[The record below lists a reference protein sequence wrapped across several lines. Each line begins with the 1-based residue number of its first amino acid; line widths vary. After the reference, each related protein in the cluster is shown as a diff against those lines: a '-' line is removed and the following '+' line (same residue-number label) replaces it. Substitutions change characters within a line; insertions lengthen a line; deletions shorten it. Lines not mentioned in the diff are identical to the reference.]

1 MKNIVEY
8 IQEHVFEHPQ
18 MMPNIYENY
27 NVIKMY
33 FEDKDIPDFCNELLT
48 QNYSASYIINEYLKS
63 VNATKT
69 IERIKN
75 DLSSNI
81 LSIKSDNNMI
91 YIVFDDYDNIDK
103 DKFENIL
110 NTYKY
115 IIHTRIANKLI
126 LEPLVE
132 KNCNDYIYKDCNG
145 IVFHLTDKENVN
157 KILKVGLRPKYVKH
171 ETINNLKDKQYNN
184 IDYKG
189 KIYVAAINDLSTVKY
204 KIKEIKDKLFKN
216 NNNVKVLKIRL
227 PNNIDFY
234 KDNAMYDDIS
244 YFTYTPI
251 DSKYIEITNYQYIL
265 LKLL

>member
-18 MMPNIYENY
+18 MMPNISENY

-33 FEDKDIPDFCNELLT
+33 FEDKDIPDFCNELLI
-48 QNYSASYIINEYLKS
+48 QNYSASYVINEYLKS
-63 VNATKT
+63 VNDIKT
-69 IERIKN
+69 IE
-75 DLSSNI
+75 S
-81 LSIKSDNNMI
+81 
-91 YIVFDDYDNIDK
+91 
-103 DKFENIL
+103 
-110 NTYKY
+110 
-115 IIHTRIANKLI
+115 
-126 LEPLVE
+126 LVE
-132 KNCNDYIYKDCNG
+132 NNCNDYIYKDCNG

-171 ETINNLKDKQYNN
+171 ETINNLKTKQHNN
-184 IDYKG
+184 IEYKG
-189 KIYVAAINDLSTVKY
+189 KIYVAAISNLSTVKY

-251 DSKYIEITNYQYIL
+251 DSKYIEITNY
-265 LKLL
+265 

>member
-18 MMPNIYENY
+18 MMSNIYENY
-27 NVIKMY
+27 NVVKMY
-33 FEDKDIPDFCNELLT
+33 FKDKDIPDFCNELLT
-48 QNYSASYIINEYLKS
+48 QNYSASYVINEYLKS
-63 VNATKT
+63 VNTTKT

-132 KNCNDYIYKDCNG
+132 NNCNDYIYKDCNG

-171 ETINNLKDKQYNN
+171 ETINNLKDKQHNN

-189 KIYVAAINDLSTVKY
+189 KIYVAAISDLSTVKY

-251 DSKYIEITNYQYIL
+251 DSKYIEITNY
-265 LKLL
+265 

>member
-33 FEDKDIPDFCNELLT
+33 FEDKDIPDFCNELLI
-48 QNYSASYIINEYLKS
+48 QNYSASYVINEYLKS
-63 VNATKT
+63 VNDIKT
-69 IERIKN
+69 IE
-75 DLSSNI
+75 S
-81 LSIKSDNNMI
+81 
-91 YIVFDDYDNIDK
+91 
-103 DKFENIL
+103 
-110 NTYKY
+110 
-115 IIHTRIANKLI
+115 
-126 LEPLVE
+126 LVE
-132 KNCNDYIYKDCNG
+132 NNCNDYIYKDCNG
-145 IVFHLTDKENVN
+145 IVFHLTDKENIN

-171 ETINNLKDKQYNN
+171 ETINNLKTKQHNN
-184 IDYKG
+184 IEYKG
-189 KIYVAAINDLSTVKY
+189 KIYVAAISNLSTVKY

-227 PNNIDFY
+227 PNNINFY

-251 DSKYIEITNYQYIL
+251 DSKYIEITNY
-265 LKLL
+265 

>member
-1 MKNIVEY
+1 MESIVEY
-8 IQEHVFEHPQ
+8 IQEHVFENPQ
-18 MMPNIYENY
+18 MMSNIYENY
-27 NVIKMY
+27 NVVKMY

-48 QNYSASYIINEYLKS
+48 QNYSASYVINEYLKS
-63 VNATKT
+63 VNDVKT
-69 IERIKN
+69 IE
-75 DLSSNI
+75 S
-81 LSIKSDNNMI
+81 
-91 YIVFDDYDNIDK
+91 
-103 DKFENIL
+103 
-110 NTYKY
+110 
-115 IIHTRIANKLI
+115 
-126 LEPLVE
+126 LVE
-132 KNCNDYIYKDCNG
+132 NNCNDYIYKDCNG

-171 ETINNLKDKQYNN
+171 ETINNLKDKQHNN

-189 KIYVAAINDLSTVKY
+189 KIYVAAISDLSTIKY

-265 LKLL
+265 SGIIKLINLLKLL

>member
-8 IQEHVFEHPQ
+8 IQEHVFEYPQ
-18 MMPNIYENY
+18 MMSNIYENY
-27 NVIKMY
+27 NVVKMY

-69 IERIKN
+69 IET
-75 DLSSNI
+75 L
-81 LSIKSDNNMI
+81 
-91 YIVFDDYDNIDK
+91 
-103 DKFENIL
+103 FEN
-110 NTYKY
+110 
-115 IIHTRIANKLI
+115 
-126 LEPLVE
+126 
-132 KNCNDYIYKDCNG
+132 NCNDYIYKDCNG
-145 IVFHLTDKENVN
+145 IVFHLTNKENVN
-157 KILKVGLRPKYVKH
+157 KILKVELRPKYVKH

-189 KIYVAAINDLSTVKY
+189 KIYVAAISDLSTVKY

-251 DSKYIEITNYQYIL
+251 DSKYIEITNY
-265 LKLL
+265 

>member
-1 MKNIVEY
+1 
-8 IQEHVFEHPQ
+8 

-33 FEDKDIPDFCNELLT
+33 FEDKDIPDFCNELLI
-48 QNYSASYIINEYLKS
+48 QNYSASYVINEYLKS
-63 VNATKT
+63 VNDIKT
-69 IERIKN
+69 IE
-75 DLSSNI
+75 S
-81 LSIKSDNNMI
+81 
-91 YIVFDDYDNIDK
+91 
-103 DKFENIL
+103 
-110 NTYKY
+110 
-115 IIHTRIANKLI
+115 
-126 LEPLVE
+126 LVE
-132 KNCNDYIYKDCNG
+132 NNCNDYIYKDCNG

-171 ETINNLKDKQYNN
+171 ETINNLKTKQHNN
-184 IDYKG
+184 IEYKG
-189 KIYVAAINDLSTVKY
+189 KIYVAAISNLSTVKY

-251 DSKYIEITNYQYIL
+251 DSKYIEITNY
-265 LKLL
+265 

>member
-18 MMPNIYENY
+18 MMSNIYENY

-69 IERIKN
+69 IET
-75 DLSSNI
+75 L
-81 LSIKSDNNMI
+81 
-91 YIVFDDYDNIDK
+91 
-103 DKFENIL
+103 FEN
-110 NTYKY
+110 NY
-115 IIHTRIANKLI
+115 
-126 LEPLVE
+126 
-132 KNCNDYIYKDCNG
+132 NDYIYKDCNG
-145 IVFHLTDKENVN
+145 IVFHLTDKENIN

-171 ETINNLKDKQYNN
+171 ETINNLKDKQHNN

-189 KIYVAAINDLSTVKY
+189 KIYVAAISDLSTVKY
-204 KIKEIKDKLFKN
+204 KIKERKDKLFKN
-216 NNNVKVLKIRL
+216 KNNVKVLKIRL
-227 PNNIDFY
+227 PNNSDFY

-251 DSKYIEITNYQYIL
+251 DSKYIEITNY
-265 LKLL
+265 

>member
-18 MMPNIYENY
+18 MMLNIYENY
-27 NVIKMY
+27 NVVKMY
-33 FEDKDIPDFCNELLT
+33 FEDKGIPEFCNELLI

-63 VNATKT
+63 VNDIKT
-69 IERIKN
+69 IE
-75 DLSSNI
+75 S
-81 LSIKSDNNMI
+81 
-91 YIVFDDYDNIDK
+91 
-103 DKFENIL
+103 
-110 NTYKY
+110 
-115 IIHTRIANKLI
+115 
-126 LEPLVE
+126 LVE
-132 KNCNDYIYKDCNG
+132 NNCNDYIYKDCNG

-171 ETINNLKDKQYNN
+171 ETINNLKNKQYNN

-189 KIYVAAINDLSTVKY
+189 KIYVAAISDLSTVKY

-251 DSKYIEITNYQYIL
+251 DSKYIEITNY
-265 LKLL
+265 

>member
-33 FEDKDIPDFCNELLT
+33 FEDKDIPDFCNELLI
-48 QNYSASYIINEYLKS
+48 QNYSASYVINEYLKS
-63 VNATKT
+63 VNDIKT
-69 IERIKN
+69 IE
-75 DLSSNI
+75 S
-81 LSIKSDNNMI
+81 
-91 YIVFDDYDNIDK
+91 
-103 DKFENIL
+103 
-110 NTYKY
+110 
-115 IIHTRIANKLI
+115 
-126 LEPLVE
+126 LVE
-132 KNCNDYIYKDCNG
+132 NNCNDYIYKDCNG

-171 ETINNLKDKQYNN
+171 ETINNLKTKQHNN
-184 IDYKG
+184 IEYKG
-189 KIYVAAINDLSTVKY
+189 KIYVAAISNLSTVKY

-251 DSKYIEITNYQYIL
+251 DSKYIEITNY
-265 LKLL
+265 

>member
-33 FEDKDIPDFCNELLT
+33 FEDKDIPDFCNELLI
-48 QNYSASYIINEYLKS
+48 QNYSASYVINEYLKS
-63 VNATKT
+63 VNDIKT
-69 IERIKN
+69 IE
-75 DLSSNI
+75 S
-81 LSIKSDNNMI
+81 
-91 YIVFDDYDNIDK
+91 
-103 DKFENIL
+103 
-110 NTYKY
+110 
-115 IIHTRIANKLI
+115 
-126 LEPLVE
+126 LVE
-132 KNCNDYIYKDCNG
+132 NNCNDYIYKDCNG

-171 ETINNLKDKQYNN
+171 ETINNLKTKQHNN
-184 IDYKG
+184 IEYKG
-189 KIYVAAINDLSTVKY
+189 KIYVAAISNLSTVKY

-234 KDNAMYDDIS
+234 KDNAMYDDMS

-251 DSKYIEITNYQYIL
+251 DSKYIEITNY
-265 LKLL
+265 

>member
-18 MMPNIYENY
+18 MMSNIYENY
-27 NVIKMY
+27 NVVKMY

-63 VNATKT
+63 VNT
-69 IERIKN
+69 I
-75 DLSSNI
+75 
-81 LSIKSDNNMI
+81 
-91 YIVFDDYDNIDK
+91 
-103 DKFENIL
+103 
-110 NTYKY
+110 NT
-115 IIHTRIANKLI
+115 I
-126 LEPLVE
+126 EPLVE
-132 KNCNDYIYKDCNG
+132 NNCNDYIYKDCNG

-171 ETINNLKDKQYNN
+171 ETINNLKDN
-184 IDYKG
+184 IG
-189 KIYVAAINDLSTVKY
+189 KIYVAAISDLSTVKY

-234 KDNAMYDDIS
+234 KDNAMYDNIS

-251 DSKYIEITNYQYIL
+251 DSKYIEITNY
-265 LKLL
+265 

>member
-1 MKNIVEY
+1 MQLVLLELHFLYAYHKIIGLDGKGTRIKTSCIFTQIYKIVYKMKNIVEY

-18 MMPNIYENY
+18 MMSNIYENY
-27 NVIKMY
+27 NVVKMY

-63 VNATKT
+63 VNTTKT
-69 IERIKN
+69 I
-75 DLSSNI
+75 
-81 LSIKSDNNMI
+81 
-91 YIVFDDYDNIDK
+91 
-103 DKFENIL
+103 
-110 NTYKY
+110 
-115 IIHTRIANKLI
+115 
-126 LEPLVE
+126 EPLVE

-189 KIYVAAINDLSTVKY
+189 KIYVAEINDLSTVKY

-251 DSKYIEITNYQYIL
+251 DSKYIEITNY
-265 LKLL
+265 

>member
-18 MMPNIYENY
+18 MMSNIYENY
-27 NVIKMY
+27 NVVKMY
-33 FEDKDIPDFCNELLT
+33 FEDKDIPDFCNELLI
-48 QNYSASYIINEYLKS
+48 QNYSASYVINEYLKS
-63 VNATKT
+63 VNDIKT
-69 IERIKN
+69 IE
-75 DLSSNI
+75 S
-81 LSIKSDNNMI
+81 
-91 YIVFDDYDNIDK
+91 
-103 DKFENIL
+103 
-110 NTYKY
+110 
-115 IIHTRIANKLI
+115 
-126 LEPLVE
+126 LVE
-132 KNCNDYIYKDCNG
+132 NNCNDYIYKDCNG

-171 ETINNLKDKQYNN
+171 ETINNLKTKQHNN
-184 IDYKG
+184 IEYKG
-189 KIYVAAINDLSTVKY
+189 KIYVAAISNLSTVKY

-251 DSKYIEITNYQYIL
+251 DSKYIEITNY
-265 LKLL
+265 

>member
-8 IQEHVFEHPQ
+8 IQEYVFENPQ
-18 MMPNIYENY
+18 MMSNIYENY
-27 NVIKMY
+27 NVVKMY

-48 QNYSASYIINEYLKS
+48 QNYSASYVINEYLKS
-63 VNATKT
+63 VNTTKT
-69 IERIKN
+69 IEP
-75 DLSSNI
+75 L
-81 LSIKSDNNMI
+81 
-91 YIVFDDYDNIDK
+91 
-103 DKFENIL
+103 FEN
-110 NTYKY
+110 
-115 IIHTRIANKLI
+115 
-126 LEPLVE
+126 
-132 KNCNDYIYKDCNG
+132 NCKDYIYKDCNG

-171 ETINNLKDKQYNN
+171 ETINNLKDKQHNN

-189 KIYVAAINDLSTVKY
+189 KIYVVAISDLSTVKY

-234 KDNAMYDDIS
+234 KDNVMYDNMS

-251 DSKYIEITNYQYIL
+251 DSKYIEITNY
-265 LKLL
+265 

>member
-18 MMPNIYENY
+18 MMLNIYENY

-63 VNATKT
+63 VNTTKT
-69 IERIKN
+69 IET
-75 DLSSNI
+75 L
-81 LSIKSDNNMI
+81 
-91 YIVFDDYDNIDK
+91 
-103 DKFENIL
+103 FEN
-110 NTYKY
+110 NY
-115 IIHTRIANKLI
+115 
-126 LEPLVE
+126 
-132 KNCNDYIYKDCNG
+132 NDYIYKDCNG
-145 IVFHLTDKENVN
+145 IVFHLTDKENIN

-171 ETINNLKDKQYNN
+171 ETINNLKDKQHNN

-189 KIYVAAINDLSTVKY
+189 KIYVAAISDLSTVKY

-251 DSKYIEITNYQYIL
+251 DSKYIEITNY
-265 LKLL
+265 

>member
-8 IQEHVFEHPQ
+8 IQEHVFEYPQ
-18 MMPNIYENY
+18 MMSNIYENY

-63 VNATKT
+63 VNTTKT
-69 IERIKN
+69 IET
-75 DLSSNI
+75 L
-81 LSIKSDNNMI
+81 
-91 YIVFDDYDNIDK
+91 
-103 DKFENIL
+103 FEN
-110 NTYKY
+110 NY
-115 IIHTRIANKLI
+115 
-126 LEPLVE
+126 
-132 KNCNDYIYKDCNG
+132 NDYIYKDCNG
-145 IVFHLTDKENVN
+145 IVFHLTDKENIN

-171 ETINNLKDKQYNN
+171 ETINNLKDKQHNN

-189 KIYVAAINDLSTVKY
+189 KIYVAAISDLSTVKY

-251 DSKYIEITNYQYIL
+251 DSKYIEITNY
-265 LKLL
+265 